1 MVFAAT
7 AESLELT
14 TENVEAVLDEVM
26 SAKQLLTRNMTKVLY
41 QLGHI
46 LSKANGPEGIPVG
59 RRVVSAACRYG
70 PISYRMVVM

>member
-26 SAKQLLTRNMTKVLY
+26 NAKQLLTINMQTTW
-41 QLGHI
+41 
-46 LSKANGPEGIPVG
+46 
-59 RRVVSAACRYG
+59 
-70 PISYRMVVM
+70 ISLVMFC